1 MTGAT
6 ATEPGPRSGFA
17 AFGHREFTIYWFAQ
31 LCQLVPVQMMAVA
44 VGWQVYE
51 ISGNPLDLGLIGL
64 AEFLPVPLLV
74 LLAGHAADRFQ
85 RRRVIQISDGARA
98 LMALAL
104 LKITFDGA
112 TEVWPF
118 YLLALAM
125 GVTRAFGAPA
135 GRAMLPDLVPVK
147 DLANAVAWRS
157 SGFQASFVVGP
168 ALGGLLY
175 ALLPVSVY
183 GVSALLL
190 AASVLLMFAL
200 KPRPVAA
207 PAETPNWTSL
217 VAGILLIR
225 RKPLLLGAIS
235 LDLFAVLLGGVTA
248 LLPIFA
254 KDILEVG
261 VIGLGA
267 LRLAPAVGAIVMAVT
282 LAHFPLQRGVGRT
295 LYLSVAIFGLA
306 TIVFAVSTSFALSL
320 AALAILGAADLVS
333 VFVRSTVVPLATP
346 DHMRGR
352 VTAVEMV
359 FIGASNELGMFESGF
374 LAWLIGTVPAA
385 LLGGV
390 GTLLVVLLWIRLFPD
405 LYKVDR
411 LDHRL
416 GE

>member
-1 MTGAT
+1 MTGA
-6 ATEPGPRSGFA
+6 AAPDSGPRGGFA
-17 AFGHREFTIYWFAQ
+17 AFRHRDFTIYWFAQ
-31 LCQLVPVQMMAVA
+31 LCQLVPMQMMAVA
-44 VGWQVYE
+44 IGWQVYE
-51 ISGNPLDLGLIGL
+51 ITSNPLDLGLIGL

-74 LLAGHAADRFQ
+74 LLAGHAADRFE
-85 RRRVIQISDGARA
+85 RRFVIQLSDGARA

-104 LKITFDGA
+104 LKITSDGA
-112 TEVWPF
+112 GAVWPF
-118 YLLALAM
+118 YVLALAM

-135 GRAMLPDLVPVK
+135 GRAMLPDLVPLK
-147 DLANAVAWRS
+147 DLSNAVAWRS

-168 ALGGLLY
+168 ALGGVLY
-175 ALLPVSVY
+175 AGMPESVY
-183 GVSALLL
+183 GVAALLL
-190 AASVLLMFAL
+190 AASVLMMFL
-200 KPRPVAA
+200 LRPHPVAVA
-207 PAETPNWTSL
+207 AESPDWASL
-217 VAGILLIR
+217 VAGIILIK

-254 KDILEVG
+254 RDILDVG
-261 VIGLGA
+261 VVGLGV

-282 LAHFPLQRGVGRT
+282 LAYFPLQRGVGRT
-295 LYLSVAIFGLA
+295 LYLGVAIFGLA
-306 TIVFAVSTSFALSL
+306 TIVFALSTSFVLSL
-320 AALAILGAADLVS
+320 AALAVLGAADLVS
-333 VFVRSTVVPLATP
+333 VIVRSTVVPLATP

-359 FIGASNELGMFESGF
+359 FIGASNELGMFESGL

-385 LLGGV
+385 LLGGI

-416 GE
+416 

>member
-1 MTGAT
+1 M
-6 ATEPGPRSGFA
+6 
-17 AFGHREFTIYWFAQ
+17 
-31 LCQLVPVQMMAVA
+31 QMMAVA
-44 VGWQVYE
+44 IGWQVYE
-51 ISGNPLDLGLIGL
+51 ITGNPLDLGLIGL

-74 LLAGHAADRFQ
+74 LLAGHAADRFE

-112 TEVWPF
+112 AEVWPF

-135 GRAMLPDLVPVK
+135 GPRHAAGPG
-147 DLANAVAWRS
+147 AARS
-157 SGFQASFVVGP
+157 DRPMPSPGGPPAFRCRSWSGRL
-168 ALGGLLY
+168 LGGLLY

-190 AASVLLMFAL
+190 AASVLLMFAAEAAARGGAGGNTQL
-200 KPRPVAA
+200 DQPGGGHPLDPAQAAAARRHQPRPVRRAA
-207 PAETPNWTSL
+207 GRCHRASAHLRQGYPGGRTSSAS
-217 VAGILLIR
+217 VCCA
-225 RKPLLLGAIS
+225 
-235 LDLFAVLLGGVTA
+235 
-248 LLPIFA
+248 
-254 KDILEVG
+254 
-261 VIGLGA
+261 
-267 LRLAPAVGAIVMAVT
+267 LAPAVGAIVMAVA
-282 LAHFPLQRGVGRT
+282 LAYFPLRSAASATRCISRSPSSAWRPSSLRCRRT
-295 LYLSVAIFGLA
+295 
-306 TIVFAVSTSFALSL
+306 SL
-320 AALAILGAADLVS
+320 CRLLALAILGAADLVS
-333 VFVRSTVVPLATP
+333 VFIRSTVVPLATP

-359 FIGASNELGMFESGF
+359 FIGASNELGMFESGL

-385 LLGGV
+385 LVGGV

-416 GE
+416 DE